1 LIQPKRARADEI
13 DYAQR
18 AEAGDATMVKDI
30 IVNLSVTKEGS
41 VVGKYAVSV
50 AAALEAHLTGVAFVY
65 DPVVPISGAGY
76 IPAEVIEIQREDNE
90 TAADAA
96 IKSFTAATD
105 QTGISAEPLITNAS
119 LAGAGDHFARMA
131 RRFDLAIVGQAEP
144 EISSMEQIIGETTLF
159 ESGRPMIMVPYIQKA
174 PFKTDNVMICWDGS
188 RTAARAVADAI
199 PIIRKSGRVEIV
211 IVTNERGKEDEIEG
225 ADIGQH
231 LARHGLKVDVHRISG
246 GKIDVADALLSHA
259 ADSGA
264 DLMVMGGYGHSR
276 LREFVLGGVTRSIF
290 ESMTLPV
297 LLSH

>member
-1 LIQPKRARADEI
+1 
-13 DYAQR
+13 
-18 AEAGDATMVKDI
+18 MVKDI

-41 VVGKYAVSV
+41 LVGKYAVSV
-50 AAALEAHLTGVAFVY
+50 AAALQAHLTGVAFIY

-76 IPAEVIEIQREDNE
+76 IPAEVIETQREDNE
-90 TAADAA
+90 TAAEAA
-96 IKSFTAATD
+96 IKSFTAAAD
-105 QTGISAEPLITNAS
+105 QAGISAEPLTTSAS
-119 LAGAGDHFARMA
+119 LAGAGDRFARMA
-131 RRFDLAIVGQAEP
+131 RRFDLAIVGQAQP

-199 PIIRKSGRVEIV
+199 PVIRDSGRVEIV

-246 GKIDVADALLSHA
+246 GNIDVADALLSHA

-290 ESMTLPV
+290 ESMTVPV
-297 LLSH
+297 LMSH

>member
-1 LIQPKRARADEI
+1 
-13 DYAQR
+13 
-18 AEAGDATMVKDI
+18 MVKDI

-105 QTGISAEPLITNAS
+105 QAGISAEPLITNAS

-199 PIIRKSGRVEIV
+199 PIIRRSGRVEIV